1 MNIKKISLGFSIIGL
16 SLLTSLNA
24 QAKTIHI
31 LDSIGVE
38 NKDGKEIVI
47 HRLVAKESYYSLA
60 RLYKVKPKD
69 IITLNANK
77 HLKIGDLVKIPTN
90 RVFQTLP
97 EKTVDLVNEDPE
109 FIEYKVSANETLY
122 TIAKRFQVSVDYIA
136 EFNDFKGESIK
147 AGQIIRIPQG
157 QHPQK
162 PTTELVVTEEAE
174 KEFSLP
180 PNQYGL
186 TQINNQGIGVWMEGL
201 NTDDG
206 KMLALHKTAPIG
218 TVIKITNPMT
228 QRTTYAKVVGKY
240 NDSNDTRDAIIVIS
254 KATASLIGII
264 DKRFL
269 VNISYGVTNKEY

>member
-1 MNIKKISLGFSIIGL
+1 MNIKKINLGFSIISL
-16 SLLTSLNA
+16 ALLTSLNT
-24 QAKTIHI
+24 QAKTVHI
-31 LDSIGVE
+31 IDSIGVE

-47 HRLVAKESYYSLA
+47 HRLVAKESYYSLG
-60 RLYKVKPKD
+60 RLYDVKPKD
-69 IITLNANK
+69 IITLNGNK
-77 HLKIGDLVKIPTN
+77 RLKVGDVIKVPTN
-90 RVFQTLP
+90 RSFQSSST
-97 EKTVDLVNEDPE
+97 KTANLVNNDPE

-122 TIAKRFQVSVDYIA
+122 TIAKRFQVSVDYIT
-136 EFNDFKGESIK
+136 EFNNLKGESIK
-147 AGQIIRIPQG
+147 AGQVIRIPQG
-157 QHPQK
+157 QRIQ
-162 PTTELVVTEEAE
+162 PTTTEVVVTEEVE

-269 VNISYGVTNKEY
+269 VNISYGVTKE